1 MNPAVLERV
10 GDDGVVEEEECRVM
24 KLSEV
29 IEIALD
35 ISKTSTYDRSIDRST
50 YDRSTS
56 DRSTGRD
63 DSSVVD
69 SRGRVALLK
78 VDVEGAE
85 LKALQG
91 KDPILLYPIHPL
103 YPFYP
108 MSIIL
113 PTPPSPPFYRNN
125 ARTVGASGSS
135 SRRSYAFQYPRYNA
149 AAHDASIRCN
159 YLRYGRLYQ

>member
-113 PTPPSPPFYRNN
+113 PTPPGSP
-125 ARTVGASGSS
+125 SS
-135 SRRSYAFQYPRYNA
+135 
-149 AAHDASIRCN
+149 
-159 YLRYGRLYQ
+159 